1 MSTGEIGLPRYRTTP
16 AAAVAR
22 AVLYLALLAGA
33 AWTLYPYLWMV
44 FTSYKP
50 MAELNN
56 ADLLPHRFTLVQY
69 RKLFEVAPMWLY
81 FLNSIKVAAVGVTL
95 RLLFCTMAGYAFAKH
110 RFPGRGLLFAF
121 VLATMMLPASLFV
134 VPSFIICSRL
144 GWINRVWALTVPGAA
159 DAFGIFLARQY
170 ILSAVPS
177 ELLEA
182 AKLDG
187 AGEWS
192 VFTRVVLPV
201 CRPLLAALG
210 IITFTY
216 LWNDFFGP
224 LIYFNKAEVF
234 TLPIGLQNLSLPR
247 GQLLQGVQMAGGF
260 LVTLPMVIVFI
271 ALQRQF
277 IGSLTAAALKG

>member
-1 MSTGEIGLPRYRTTP
+1 MPRAELAFPRHRTSPSAVIGRLLMYG
-16 AAAVAR
+16 
-22 AVLYLALLAGA
+22 VLLLGA

-44 FTSYKP
+44 CTSFKP

-56 ADLLPHRFTLVQY
+56 AYLLPRNFTLIQY
-69 RKLFEVAPMWLY
+69 RKLFEIAPMWLY
-81 FLNSIKVAAVGVTL
+81 FFNSLKVASIGVAL
-95 RLLFCTMAGYAFAKH
+95 RLLFCSMAGYAFAKQ
-110 RFPGRGLLFAF
+110 RFPGRGPLFVF

-144 GWINRVWALTVPGAA
+144 GWINTVWALTVPGAA

-170 ILSAVPS
+170 MLSAVPN

-187 AGEWS
+187 ASEWS
-192 VFTRVVLPV
+192 TFWRVVMPL

-210 IITFTY
+210 IVTFTF

-224 LIYFNKAEVF
+224 LIYFNRSEVF
-234 TLPIGLQNLSLPR
+234 TLPIGLQNLALPR

-260 LVTLPMVIVFI
+260 LVTLPMVIVFVT
-271 ALQRQF
+271 LQKQF

>member
-1 MSTGEIGLPRYRTTP
+1 VSTGEIGLPRYRTTP
-16 AAAVAR
+16 VVVVAR
-22 AVLYLALLAGA
+22 LVLYTVLLGGA

-56 ADLLPHRFTLVQY
+56 ASLLPQRFTAIQY

-81 FLNSIKVAAVGVTL
+81 FLNSMRVAAIGVTL

-144 GWINRVWALTVPGAA
+144 GWINKVWALTVPGAA

-170 ILSAVPS
+170 ILSAVPN

-192 VFTRVVLPV
+192 VFTRVVLPL

-234 TLPIGLQNLSLPR
+234 TLPIGLQNLALPR
-247 GQLLQGVQMAGGF
+247 GQLLQGVQMAGAF

>member
-1 MSTGEIGLPRYRTTP
+1 MSGGEAWGPRYRTTP
-16 AAAVAR
+16 GAVAAR
-22 AVLYLALLAGA
+22 MLIYGVLLAGA

-44 FTSYKP
+44 FTSFKP

-56 ADLLPHRFTLVQY
+56 AYLLPRRFTWVQY

-81 FLNSIKVAAVGVTL
+81 FFNSIRVAAIGVVL
-95 RLLFCTMAGYAFAKH
+95 RMLFCTMAGYAFAKH
-110 RFPGRGLLFAF
+110 RFPGRGLLFIF

-144 GWINRVWALTVPGAA
+144 GWVNKVWALTVPGAA
-159 DAFGIFLARQY
+159 DAFGIFLARQF
-170 ILSAVPS
+170 ILTAVPT

-187 AGEWS
+187 GGEWS
-192 VFTRVVLPV
+192 IFTRVVLPL

-224 LIYFNKAEVF
+224 LIYFNKSEVF

-260 LVTLPMVIVFI
+260 LVTLPMAIVFI
-271 ALQRQF
+271 ALQKQF